1 MKISKKD
8 ELIARKDRI
17 LGITVDQ
24 YIKTITPVSSSF
36 IANEFGLDLS
46 SATIRNILAELEEE
60 GFLTHP
66 HTSAGRVPTQ
76 KGYRY
81 YVDHLMDQINL
92 LEDEKW
98 RIKEEY
104 IRDRFELDRLLE
116 KVSHTLS
123 RATHYTSIVSI
134 DGEDRIYCQ
143 GTNFIVSYPDYNDLK
158 KIQSIL
164 RALDEKE
171 RLLKIIN
178 KDLEKRIDIYIGHE
192 LACREIDSCSL
203 VISKYETKR
212 GSSGRLAVLGPTRMD
227 YGRVV
232 STVDFIRQLMEEI
245 DERG

>member
-1 MKISKKD
+1 MRISKKD
-8 ELIARKDRI
+8 ELKSRKDRI
-17 LGITVDQ
+17 LTITIDR

-36 IANEFGLDLS
+36 IANKFPLDLS

-66 HTSAGRVPTQ
+66 HTSAGRIPTQ

-81 YVDHLMDQINL
+81 YVDNLMDQIHL
-92 LEDEKW
+92 LEVEK
-98 RIKEEY
+98 RHIKEEY
-104 IRDRFELDRLLE
+104 IRDRFQLNRLLD
-116 KVSHTLS
+116 KVSHMLS
-123 RATHYTSIVSI
+123 RTTHYTSIVSI

-143 GTNFIVSYPDYNDLK
+143 GTNFIVQYPDYNDLQ
-158 KIQSIL
+158 KIQNIL

-171 RLLKIIN
+171 TLLEIIN
-178 KDLEKRIDIYIGHE
+178 KNLENKIDIYIGHE

-203 VISKYETKR
+203 VISKYETKE

-232 STVDFIRQLMEEI
+232 STVDFIKQLMEEI
-245 DERG
+245 D